1 MARRIGFL
9 MSTTATFTKKALGD
23 FGLAQVVFDVAVL
36 DSYLQKGVE
45 VKRTRTVG
53 RIKSSSWSLDFGL
66 APDEKT
72 IHVSLINLQQKLP
85 ESERAHWLSH
95 ADGSHFSENFLKMQS
110 SHACIDD
117 GDLRAWGQAEEESL
131 FD

>member
-1 MARRIGFL
+1 
-9 MSTTATFTKKALGD
+9 MSTTATFTKKTLND
-23 FGLAQVVFDVAVL
+23 FGLAQVIFDVSVL
-36 DSYLQKGVE
+36 DFYLQKNIE

-53 RIKSSSWSLDFGL
+53 RIKTPSWSLDFGI

-72 IHVSLINLQQKLP
+72 IHVSLMNLQQKLP
-85 ESERAHWLSH
+85 ESERAQWLSH
-95 ADGSHFSENFLKMQS
+95 ADGSRFSDNFLKMQS

-117 GDLRAWGQAEEESL
+117 GDLRAWGETEEADSL

>member
-1 MARRIGFL
+1 
-9 MSTTATFTKKALGD
+9 MSTTATFYKKALND
-23 FGLAQVVFDVAVL
+23 FGLAQIVFDAAVL
-36 DSYLQKGVE
+36 NAYLQKGVE

-53 RIKSSSWSLDFGL
+53 RVKASSWSLDFGI

-72 IHVSLINLQQKLP
+72 VHVSLIQLQQKMP
-85 ESERAHWLSH
+85 ESERAHWLSF
-95 ADGSHFSENFLKMQS
+95 ADGSRFSDNFLKMQS

-117 GDLRAWGQAEEESL
+117 GDLRAWGEPEEESL